1 MATALAQG
9 LLNDSL
15 NPNSLF
21 ACDPSESARAA
32 FEKLGAS
39 VSDNAKDVIEKADV
53 IVLAIKPQY
62 MADVLKTARPHIT
75 TQHLVVSIAA
85 GITIPTLAD
94 GLGGDRRIVRVMP
107 NTPCLRQAGAA
118 AFSAGP
124 NATPGDVELVS
135 QIMNSVGIA
144 AEVPEMLLDAVTGL
158 SGSGP
163 AYVYQFIEALSDGG
177 VLAGL
182 PRDLSTRL
190 AAQTVMGAAKMVLA
204 GEHPAVCKDAVASP
218 GGTTIAGLHEL
229 EQGGMRGLVMNAVK
243 AATERSRQL
252 GE

>member
-1 MATALAQG
+1 MA
-9 LLNDSL
+9 
-15 NPNSLF
+15 
-21 ACDPSESARAA
+21 PSFTRYR
-32 FEKLGAS
+32 
-39 VSDNAKDVIEKADV
+39 VD
-53 IVLAIKPQY
+53 
-62 MADVLKTARPHIT
+62 ARPI
-75 TQHLVVSIAA
+75 VDVARD
-85 GITIPTLAD
+85 LAE
-94 GLGGDRRIVRVMP
+94 GLGDDRRIIRVMP
-107 NTPCLRQAGAA
+107 NTPCLRQEGAS

-124 NATPGDVELVS
+124 NATSDDIELVS

-144 AEVPEMLLDAVTGL
+144 AQVPESQLDAVTGL

-190 AAQTVMGAAKMVLA
+190 AAQTVLGAATMVLA
-204 GEHPAVCKDAVASP
+204 GDHPAVCKDAVASP

-243 AATERSRQL
+243 AATERSKQL